1 MAESGRGSFTGP
13 GSMSKFWPTKGQPK
27 HNTKRT
33 EGTYMEL
40 VLVSVSRESTLLAET
55 QQQVKFWLY
64 SKTGM

>member
-1 MAESGRGSFTGP
+1 
-13 GSMSKFWPTKGQPK
+13 MSKFWPTKGQPK